1 MTYSYE
7 RVAVRVFENP
17 HKGQRNTAKKI
28 LGLIICSK
36 RLLRWR
42 EIQAMFWIDPHT
54 GTSDYE
60 ERRLRVTPKD
70 LCGSLVET
78 KSSERDTSPLGEV
91 VELVHSTAKE

>member
-1 MTYSYE
+1 
-7 RVAVRVFENP
+7 
-17 HKGQRNTAKKI
+17 
-28 LGLIICSK
+28 
-36 RLLRWR
+36 
-42 EIQAMFWIDPHT
+42 MFWIDPHT